1 MEDWKGGGKMAQSN
15 SQTLVLS
22 FTTNKSNL
30 IRIQINQPKADLQGS
45 EIKAIM
51 ESLISLG
58 AITNT
63 SEEVL
68 YEIKGAGITNKTIES
83 ISF

>member
-1 MEDWKGGGKMAQSN
+1 MAQST

-30 IRIQINQPKADLQGS
+30 IRIQINQPKNDLQGS

-51 ESLISLG
+51 DALISLG
-58 AITNT
+58 AITNV
-63 SEEVL
+63 SEEIL
-68 YEIKGAGITNKTIES
+68 YAIKGAGITNKTIES